1 MNRGR
6 QEEMKQKKADDI
18 RKEEG
23 VIVWRKKSI

>member
-23 VIVWRKKSI
+23 VNDLSES